1 MEVPVRL
8 IARFSLV
15 VLAAALMVGPLSAAA
30 IPLSHG
36 VHVSAPAEPTPS
48 SPLGGLLAYLG
59 GGLVIGL
66 TIKKDIGSIAQKFV
80 TRAQAAAGDY
90 KTGVSNAGGTWE
102 QNTAAAEPQYEAG
115 VQQSITNKKYS
126 KGVGGKGGKYQT
138 NAVNLGSQRYG
149 PGVANAQSAYQTG
162 MAPVLQ
168 VLQGVQLPAK
178 GFRGSP
184 QNQARSNAVATAL
197 AAWRANK

>member
-1 MEVPVRL
+1 M

-15 VLAAALMVGPLSAAA
+15 VLAAALMVGPLSAASL
-30 IPLSHG
+30 PLTHG
-36 VHVSAPAEPTPS
+36 VHVSAPAEHAPS
-48 SPLGGLLAYLG
+48 SPGRALLAYLG

-66 TIKKDIGSIAQKFV
+66 TIKKDIGSIATKFV

-90 KTGVSNAGGTWE
+90 KTGVANAGSTWE
-102 QNTAAAEPQYEAG
+102 QNTTAAEPQYEAG
-115 VQQSITNKKYS
+115 VQQAINNKKY
-126 KGVGGKGGKYQT
+126 GKGAAGKGTKYQT
-138 NAVNLGSQRYG
+138 NAVNLGSNRYG
-149 PGVANAQSAYQTG
+149 PGVANAQAAYTQG

-168 VLQGVQLPAK
+168 VLQGINLPAK

-184 QNQARSNAVATAL
+184 QNQQRSNAVATAL

>member
-1 MEVPVRL
+1 MRSFARL
-8 IARFSLV
+8 SLV
-15 VLAAALMVGPLSAAA
+15 ALAVTLAAGPLAAAPVTLTAGAHWTV
-30 IPLSHG
+30 
-36 VHVSAPAEPTPS
+36 PAERAAHPFRVAVEYLT
-48 SPLGGLLAYLG
+48 GGA
-59 GGLVIGL
+59 VVFGL

-90 KTGVSNAGGTWE
+90 KTGVSSAGGTWE
-102 QNTAAAEPQYEAG
+102 QNTAAAESAYEAG
-115 VQQSITNKKYS
+115 VQQSITNKKFQ
-126 KGVGGKGGKYQT
+126 KGVAGKGGKFQT

-149 PGVANAQSAYQTG
+149 PGVANAQSAYQAG

-168 VLQGVQLPAK
+168 VLQGLQLPAK

>member
-1 MEVPVRL
+1 MRVF
-8 IARFSLV
+8 AKCSLV
-15 VLAAALMVGPLSAAA
+15 ALVLTLAVVPLGAATMSLRAGS
-30 IPLSHG
+30 S
-36 VHVSAPAEPTPS
+36 VSAPGDATAS
-48 SPLGGLLAYLG
+48 GWLALATKVLTLGG
-59 GGLVIGL
+59 VVGL

-102 QNTAAAEPQYEAG
+102 QNTTASEPQYEAG
-115 VQQSITNKKYS
+115 VQQAMTNKKFS
-126 KGVGGKGGKYQT
+126 KGAAGKGGKFQT

-149 PGVANAQSAYQTG
+149 PGVANAQTAYQTG

-168 VLQGVQLPAK
+168 VLQGIQLPAK

-184 QNQARSNAVATAL
+184 QNQARSNVVATAL

>member
-1 MEVPVRL
+1 MEVHVRT
-8 IARFSLV
+8 IARFSILALV
-15 VLAAALMVGPLSAAA
+15 AVLVAGPVTAAPLVGLAGP
-30 IPLSHG
+30 
-36 VHVSAPAEPTPS
+36 HVSAPASSSSGSSSLPS
-48 SPLGGLLAYLG
+48 LLE
-59 GGLVIGL
+59 LVGVSVVGI

-90 KTGVSNAGGTWE
+90 KTGVSNAGGSWE
-102 QNTAAAEPQYEAG
+102 QNTAAAEPAYEAG
-115 VQQSITNKKYS
+115 VQQSITNKKFT
-126 KGVGGKGGKYQT
+126 KGVTGKGGKFQT

-149 PGVANAQSAYQTG
+149 PGVANAQSSYQTG

-168 VLQGVQLPAK
+168 TLQALSLPAR

-197 AAWRANK
+197 AAMRANK